1 MSTSITLSDRLFDQL
16 KYRVKQ
22 IGLLDKN
29 FGYIFEFFTYLSYP
43 LRRRSTP
50 AGKFVI
56 FGTGRSGSTLLV
68 TLMNSNSNIYCD
80 NEIYHRRVMFPHLYL
95 KFRSFLGNKD
105 VYGFKCLTYHLSH
118 SLGKDS
124 QEEQKAFLESLDNKG
139 YKIIYLRRHN
149 VFRQALSNI
158 YARYRNQFHSNSTA
172 GSKKDKKKMVVDL
185 NELHRWMLAI
195 EDQANVEAELL
206 NGIDHLKLSYED
218 ELQNPS
224 AHPETF
230 AKLSSFLG
238 VDFEVPDTELKKV
251 TPKSLSGFIEND
263 EEVIQ
268 FLHEHGYEKYL
279 EMA

>member
-1 MSTSITLSDRLFDQL
+1 MSTSLALSDRLYDQL

-22 IGLLDKN
+22 VSLLDRN

-43 LRRRSTP
+43 VRRRSTP

-68 TLMNSNSNIYCD
+68 NLLNSNSNVYCD
-80 NEIYHRRVMFPHLYL
+80 NEIYHRRVLFPHLYL
-95 KFRSFLGNKD
+95 KFRSLLGNKS
-105 VYGFKCLTYHLSH
+105 VYGFKCLTYHLSK

-124 QEEQKAFLESLDNKG
+124 KEEQKAFLKSLDQKG

-172 GSKKDKKKMVVDL
+172 GSKNTKKKMLVDL
-185 NELHRWMLAI
+185 AELHKWMLAI
-195 EDQANVEAELL
+195 EDQADVEAELL
-206 NGIDHLKLSYED
+206 EGINHLKISYED
-218 ELQNPS
+218 DLQDS
-224 AHPETF
+224 QAHPQTF
-230 AKLSSFLG
+230 ARLSSFLN

-251 TPKSLSGFIEND
+251 TPKKLSGFIEND
-263 EEVIQ
+263 EEVIR

-279 EMA
+279 EMT